1 MHRKSNI
8 SVRASR
14 KKMNISL
21 VIDSGRFGRHQFV
34 NLVNSKGE
42 NIPLSL
48 SLHGKDNALW
58 KIEGRRRGDD
68 APAEAG
74 PGWPRLRARSV
85 GRGRREGRD
94 SRQGERRVKGGWK
107 RRMPVVPSPRY
118 ESANSPA
125 SRSHPRS
132 LSRASPVH
140 RLCCQCFSRTRLSTV
155 FPVARLLRG
164 ERGVA
169 LRLRDAKGCR
179 RCTSRRCCEKP
190 VFRRVDRLFS
200 IINRDSW
207 EQRPPGHH
215 RQSAFLAIFHARRG
229 KCYSLPLPCR
239 GKRSHRG

>member
-1 MHRKSNI
+1 
-8 SVRASR
+8 
-14 KKMNISL
+14 
-21 VIDSGRFGRHQFV
+21 
-34 NLVNSKGE
+34 
-42 NIPLSL
+42 
-48 SLHGKDNALW
+48 
-58 KIEGRRRGDD
+58 
-68 APAEAG
+68 
-74 PGWPRLRARSV
+74 
-85 GRGRREGRD
+85 
-94 SRQGERRVKGGWK
+94 
-107 RRMPVVPSPRY
+107 MPVVPSPRY